1 MKQPRTVSELY
12 PSRWLRAADLNGR
25 TVTVTVQ
32 RITLEELHNPR
43 TNQRELIAVAH
54 FGRSKDLALNKT
66 QCLAIADITG
76 SEAFSDWHGRAITLR
91 PGTARNGKP
100 TIDILPPP
108 APEPAPAANPAPD
121 AAQQPDDS
129 DADSGAD
136 DFVEEIDDPFAGM
149 TSEEAFNA
157 L

>member
-25 TVTVTVQ
+25 TVTVTIQ

-43 TNQRELIAVAH
+43 TNQRELVAVAH

-66 QCLAIADITG
+66 QCTAVADIVG
-76 SEAFSDWHGRAITLR
+76 SEIFIDWHGRAVTLR

-108 APEPAPAANPAPD
+108 APEPEPVANPAPD
-121 AAQQPDDS
+121 AAQQPQDD
-129 DADSGAD
+129 DGDGD
-136 DFVEEIDDPFAGM
+136 DFVESIDDPFPGM
-149 TSEEAFNA
+149 TSEEAFEA